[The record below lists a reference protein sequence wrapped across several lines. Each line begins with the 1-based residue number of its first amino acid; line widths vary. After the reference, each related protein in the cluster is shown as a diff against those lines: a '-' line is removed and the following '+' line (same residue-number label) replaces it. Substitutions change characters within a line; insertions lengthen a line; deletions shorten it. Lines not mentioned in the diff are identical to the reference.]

1 MSGFRCLKHPHRNWR
16 DYRQEEKS
24 EDPDEPNCPHL
35 PDRGSARPADCGP
48 AQTEEKA
55 AGKPFYGYA
64 GWGIL
69 TFGAL
74 WGACKASRR

>member
-1 MSGFRCLKHPHRNWR
+1 MKKPARILFALLLLAAPAVATA
-16 DYRQEEKS
+16 QEAA
-24 EDPDEPNCPHL
+24 P
-35 PDRGSARPADCGP
+35 G
-48 AQTEEKA
+48 TEEKA

-69 TFGAL
+69 AFGAL

>member
-1 MSGFRCLKHPHRNWR
+1 MKKALKTLLTLTVLMIPSVAQA
-16 DYRQEEKS
+16 QE
-24 EDPDEPNCPHL
+24 
-35 PDRGSARPADCGP
+35 A
-48 AQTEEKA
+48 TEEKA

-69 TFGAL
+69 AFGAL

>member
-1 MSGFRCLKHPHRNWR
+1 MNRIARTCLTVVLLG
-16 DYRQEEKS
+16 
-24 EDPDEPNCPHL
+24 L
-35 PDRGSARPADCGP
+35 PTVAQ

>member
-1 MSGFRCLKHPHRNWR
+1 MKNAARVFVSLIVLALPTIA
-16 DYRQEEKS
+16 QAQ
-24 EDPDEPNCPHL
+24 DPAT
-35 PDRGSARPADCGP
+35 G
-48 AQTEEKA
+48 TEEKA

-69 TFGAL
+69 AFGAL

>member
-1 MSGFRCLKHPHRNWR
+1 MNRFARTCLTLVLLSLPTIARA
-16 DYRQEEKS
+16 QEA
-24 EDPDEPNCPHL
+24 
-35 PDRGSARPADCGP
+35 G
-48 AQTEEKA
+48 TEEKA

-64 GWGIL
+64 GWGFL

>member
-1 MSGFRCLKHPHRNWR
+1 MKKP
-16 DYRQEEKS
+16 
-24 EDPDEPNCPHL
+24 
-35 PDRGSARPADCGP
+35 ARILFALLLLAVPAIAT
-48 AQTEEKA
+48 AQDTATPGTEEKA

-69 TFGAL
+69 AFGAL

>member
-1 MSGFRCLKHPHRNWR
+1 MK
-16 DYRQEEKS
+16 K
-24 EDPDEPNCPHL
+24 
-35 PDRGSARPADCGP
+35 P
-48 AQTEEKA
+48 AQIFLALLVLAVPTLASAQEATPGTEEKA

-69 TFGAL
+69 AFGAL

>member
-1 MSGFRCLKHPHRNWR
+1 MNRFARTCLTLVLL
-16 DYRQEEKS
+16 S
-24 EDPDEPNCPHL
+24 L
-35 PDRGSARPADCGP
+35 PTI
-48 AQTEEKA
+48 AQAQDAGTEEKTP
-55 AGKPFYGYA
+55 GKPFYGYA

>member
-1 MSGFRCLKHPHRNWR
+1 MKNAARVFVSLIVLALPAVAQA
-16 DYRQEEKS
+16 QEAT
-24 EDPDEPNCPHL
+24 P
-35 PDRGSARPADCGP
+35 G
-48 AQTEEKA
+48 TEEKA

-69 TFGAL
+69 AFGAL